1 LYRVI
6 EDLGGMNF
14 EVIEDRIYNFLK
26 NLDGKKSFVIDI
38 TDTYFEG
45 EKVEG
50 EAKRG
55 KRRESEKA
63 NTDRFSNHV

>member
-1 LYRVI
+1 
-6 EDLGGMNF
+6 M
-14 EVIEDRIYNFLK
+14 
-26 NLDGKKSFVIDI
+26 GKKSFVIDI